1 VKPRDVRGL
10 LLVVP
15 VPDELEAQRRAWSVV
30 RSAFEERE
38 PVAWPRRHARPL
50 LALAAGIA
58 VIAASFSPPGRAL
71 VQEVRERIGVER
83 AAPALFSLPDGGR
96 LLVVSEDGPWIV
108 RQKGAKRLLGSYRQ
122 ASWSPTGRFVVAARE
137 NELVTLEP
145 DGDVRW
151 SLARRDVRLP
161 RWGGSQVD
169 TRIAYLSRS
178 ALRVVAGD
186 GTGDRRFARAVESV
200 APAWR
205 PGVPHVLAFV
215 ERGGRLVVAEADS
228 RRRLWSRRLGRVVRL
243 EWSSDGRLLLVQGR
257 RFLRVFSSG
266 GRLRYDLL
274 GREAAPI
281 VDVSF
286 APGGRSV
293 AFIQRAR
300 RQDHVWIIPRLR
312 PDGSAAR
319 EIFIGESP
327 LTDIAWSPDGTWLLA
342 AWEEADQWVFLRT
355 ARVGKIR
362 AVDNVTEQFGGSSP
376 SIAGWCCP

>member
-1 VKPRDVRGL
+1 MKGRDVRGL

-30 RSAFEERE
+30 HSAFEERE

-50 LALAAGIA
+50 LALAAA
-58 VIAASFSPPGRAL
+58 LALIAAAFSPPGRAL
-71 VQEVRERIGVER
+71 LRDVRERIGVER

-96 LLVVSEDGPWIV
+96 LLVVSQDGPWV
-108 RQKGAKRLLGSYRQ
+108 VQPNGSKRLLGSYRE

-137 NELVTLEP
+137 NELVALEP
-145 DGDVRW
+145 DADVHW
-151 SLARRDVRLP
+151 SLARPDVSLP
-161 RWGGSQVD
+161 RWGGSEVD
-169 TRIAYLSRS
+169 TRIAYLSGS

-186 GTGDRRFARAVESV
+186 GTGDRRFARGVEPV

-205 PGVPHVLAFV
+205 PGVPHVLAYV

-228 RRRLWSRRLGRVVRL
+228 RRRLWSRRLARVGQL

-257 RFLRVFSSG
+257 RFLRVFSAS
-266 GRLRYDLL
+266 GRLRFYLV
-274 GREAAPI
+274 GREAAPV
-281 VDVSF
+281 VDASF
-286 APGGRSV
+286 APAGRRV
-293 AFIQRAR
+293 AFVQRAG
-300 RQDHVWIIPRLR
+300 RQSHVWIVPRPR
-312 PDGSAAR
+312 PDGGAAR
-319 EIFIGESP
+319 RIFVGKSP
-327 LTDIAWSPDGTWLLA
+327 LTDIVWSPDGMWLLA

-355 ARVGKIR
+355 APVGKIR

>member
-15 VPDELEAQRRAWSVV
+15 VPDELDAQRRAWSVV

-50 LALAAGIA
+50 LALAAA
-58 VIAASFSPPGRAL
+58 LALIAAAFSPPGRAL
-71 VQEVRERIGVER
+71 LHDVREKIGVER

-108 RQKGAKRLLGSYRQ
+108 REKGAKRLLGSYRQ
-122 ASWSPTGRFVVAARE
+122 ASWSPSGRFVVAARK
-137 NELVTLEP
+137 NELVTLER

-151 SLARRDVRLP
+151 SLARRDVSLP
-161 RWGGSQVD
+161 RWGGNQVD

-178 ALRVVAGD
+178 ALRIVAGD
-186 GTGDRRFARAVESV
+186 GTGDRRFARAVEPI

-215 ERGGRLVVAEADS
+215 GRGGRLVVAEADS

-243 EWSSDGRLLLVQGR
+243 EWSSDRRLLLVQGR
-257 RFLRVFSSG
+257 RFLRVFSAG

-281 VDVSF
+281 VDASF

-293 AFIQRAR
+293 AFVQRAG
-300 RQDHVWIIPRLR
+300 RQSHVWIIPRLR
-312 PDGSAAR
+312 PDASAAR
-319 EIFIGESP
+319 RIFVGQSP
-327 LTDIAWSPDGTWLLA
+327 LTDIAWSPNGRWLLA

-355 ARVGKIR
+355 APVGKIR

>member
-15 VPDELEAQRRAWSVV
+15 VPDELGAQRRAWSVV

-50 LALAAGIA
+50 LALAAGLA

-83 AAPALFSLPDGGR
+83 AAPALFSLPAVGR

-108 RQKGAKRLLGSYRQ
+108 REKGAKRLLGSYRQ
-122 ASWSPTGRFVVAARE
+122 AAWSPSGRFVVAARE
-137 NELVTLEP
+137 NELVTLEQ

-151 SLARRDVRLP
+151 SLARRKVSLA
-161 RWGGSQVD
+161 RWGGNRVD

-186 GTGDRRFARAVESV
+186 GTGDRRFARPVEPV

-215 ERGGRLVVAEADS
+215 ERGGRLVVAETDS

-257 RFLRVFSSG
+257 RFLRVFSAK

-274 GREAAPI
+274 GREAAPL
-281 VDVSF
+281 VDVTF

-293 AFIQRAR
+293 AFVQRAAN
-300 RQDHVWIIPRLR
+300 QGHVWIIPRLR

-319 EIFIGESP
+319 RIFVGQGP
-327 LTDIAWSPDGTWLLA
+327 LTDIAWSPDGRWLLA

-355 ARVGKIR
+355 APGGKIR